1 LALYSQISL
10 KSSEVYKAVAHKY
23 WPPNLFSS
31 LWLNWF
37 ESDTKGVIESPWHL
51 ASVVSNVQVE
61 RMVSSHG
68 GLGVGLICDFVG
80 VDVESLVD
88 TSGETTQ
95 PVWEEDLVELPCL
108 VRP

>member
-1 LALYSQISL
+1 M
-10 KSSEVYKAVAHKY
+10 
-23 WPPNLFSS
+23 
-31 LWLNWF
+31 
-37 ESDTKGVIESPWHL
+37 
-51 ASVVSNVQVE
+51 VSNVQVD

-68 GLGVGLICDFVG
+68 VIGVGLICDFVG

-95 PVWEEDLVELPCL
+95 PVWEEDLVKLPCF

>member
-1 LALYSQISL
+1 M
-10 KSSEVYKAVAHKY
+10 
-23 WPPNLFSS
+23 
-31 LWLNWF
+31 
-37 ESDTKGVIESPWHL
+37 IESPWHL